1 MNFFRGRCQGS
12 HQELRKERGFSE
24 RTLDAEVDDPGL
36 KKKRRER
43 WPSRDP
49 PNRCSPERRAG
60 SWRRSYFERNNNPSK
75 NKLEKSA
82 AFKDDP
88 DFVMNLL
95 NLSVEDRHT
104 KSEQQL
110 QVINSQLE
118 LEKIKLKQIERE
130 MELATGELLRDGTLI
145 MYLDD
150 IMIPATDEKEAYKK
164 LARVLETDENIRDI
178 KKLLPSSKTEC
189 ILNNNVLF
197 KISGKQELLVVP
209 EMMQANVI
217 KKVHSFR
224 HFAVTKTGELFA
236 YFRSLVREQGRCQG
250 SHQKLTKE
258 RGFSERMLDADVDDP
273 GLKKKRRERWPSRD
287 PPNRCSQERRA
298 GPSQHYRED

>member
-49 PNRCSPERRAG
+49 PNRCSQEAG

-130 MELATGELLRDGTLI
+130 MELARGQATQQNSKGDSNNLENLVKSVKTMKSGDKDTGYTVNQIETSIPNQNNFLFNELQYVD
-145 MYLDD
+145 
-150 IMIPATDEKEAYKK
+150 
-164 LARVLETDENIRDI
+164 
-178 KKLLPSSKTEC
+178 
-189 ILNNNVLF
+189 
-197 KISGKQELLVVP
+197 
-209 EMMQANVI
+209 VI
-217 KKVHSFR
+217 
-224 HFAVTKTGELFA
+224 
-236 YFRSLVREQGRCQG
+236 
-250 SHQKLTKE
+250 
-258 RGFSERMLDADVDDP
+258 VDDTP
-273 GLKKKRRERWPSRD
+273 LSATLDSGANSVIMNSK
-287 PPNRCSQERRA
+287 
-298 GPSQHYRED
+298 Y